1 MKALTHSYAGTVH
14 KSQGQGKREI
24 YHLANLGMLDAHS
37 ALVAY
42 TRLTKGSYRMYAT
55 SDDVERLSERLGL
68 ERLKETVLDAG
79 LKDDPQRPVVQGL
92 GAVARPNTQR
102 PAAQRTRI
110 QGKLDA
116 LLKEHAERPKP
127 QMSEGERKARW
138 LLEVL
143 EPLRRA
149 RKASPK
155 LPAQSPKHR
164 QGFSL

>member
-1 MKALTHSYAGTVH
+1 S
-14 KSQGQGKREI
+14 
-24 YHLANLGMLDAHS
+24 
-37 ALVAY
+37 LVAF
-42 TRLTKGSYRMYAT
+42 TRLTKGSYKLYGT
-55 SDDVERLSERLGL
+55 YDDVEQLNTRLGL
-68 ERLKETVLDAG
+68 ERLKATVLDAG
-79 LKDDPQRPVVQGL
+79 LKDDPQRPVVQRL
-92 GAVARPNTQR
+92 GAAARPTAQR

-127 QMSEGERKARW
+127 QRSEGERKARW

-155 LPAQSPKHR
+155 LPAQSPKHT

>member
-1 MKALTHSYAGTVH
+1 MMDNAS
-14 KSQGQGKREI
+14 S
-24 YHLANLGMLDAHS
+24 
-37 ALVAY
+37 LVAF
-42 TRLTKGSYRMYAT
+42 TRLTKGSYKLYGT
-55 SDDVERLSERLGL
+55 YDDVEQLNTRLGL
-68 ERLKETVLDAG
+68 ERLKATVLDAG
-79 LKDDPQRPVVQGL
+79 LKDDPQRPVVQRL
-92 GAVARPNTQR
+92 GAAARPTAQR

-127 QMSEGERKARW
+127 QRSEGERKARW

-155 LPAQSPKHR
+155 LPAQSPKHT